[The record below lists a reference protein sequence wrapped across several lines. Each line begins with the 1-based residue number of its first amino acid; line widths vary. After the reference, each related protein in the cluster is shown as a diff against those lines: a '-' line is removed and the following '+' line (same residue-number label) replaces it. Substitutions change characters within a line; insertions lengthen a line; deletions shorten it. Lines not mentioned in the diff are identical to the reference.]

1 MSNQII
7 EVTYHALDQFRDR
20 FPEDNGSSGHV
31 RLLIA
36 NEVEDALYHNRYS
49 TKQPR
54 WARANGHRSRGR
66 RNKHEID
73 RTLRFVWT
81 EDKRR
86 MYLIDRRGLIIRVI
100 TSINPEGIEEECI

>member
-1 MSNQII
+1 MNQIV
-7 EVTYHALDQFRDR
+7 EVTWHALEQFQKR
-20 FPEDNGSSGHV
+20 FSDEAGSSGYL

-36 NEVEDALYHNRYS
+36 SEVESALAHNRYS

-54 WARANGHRSRGR
+54 WARSDGYRSRGR
-66 RNKHEID
+66 RNRHEID

-86 MYLIDRRGLIIRVI
+86 MYLIDKRGAMVRVI
-100 TSINPEGIEEECI
+100 TSINPDGIDDGTE